1 MKDESYNMQ
10 LVQHITNT
18 VYKLEI
24 CMSPSQY
31 ESFFKGED
39 EDAGSESDFGSIAT
53 ETTLEETSA
62 APTDVEV
69 GEDELLINSLSDQ
82 E

>member
-1 MKDESYNMQ
+1 MQ

-39 EDAGSESDFGSIAT
+39 EDVAAT
-53 ETTLEETSA
+53 A
-62 APTDVEV
+62 AD
-69 GEDELLINSLSDQ
+69 DELSG
-82 E
+82 